1 MITEE
6 QGDRLSRLQRVSA
19 KAAFSRATRKKLI
32 HLRAQL
38 DGVNAAIRLAVAS
51 GQLRSCAGFEKMREA
66 MELKLAAAERSLE
79 QLQKSGDDRWENLRE
94 PVDGTCREL
103 SRSISMAI
111 EQVAAE
117 TRRVA
122 R

>member
-1 MITEE
+1 
-6 QGDRLSRLQRVSA
+6 
-19 KAAFSRATRKKLI
+19 
-32 HLRAQL
+32 
-38 DGVNAAIRLAVAS
+38 
-51 GQLRSCAGFEKMREA
+51 MREA

-103 SRSISMAI
+103 SRSISMAV